1 MNELIEFT
9 NLLHKHGSGDAPE
22 VRKYLEERG
31 KNDPTF
37 RVRAEAVLLGFA
49 TRAVPSPAGKTVS
62 PTAGGS
68 PNKAL
73 GR

>member
-9 NLLHKHGSGDAPE
+9 NLLHKYGSSDSPE
-22 VRKYLEERG
+22 VRKYLEEHG

-37 RVRAEAVLLGFA
+37 RIRAEAVLLGFA
-49 TRAVPSPAGKTVS
+49 TRAVPSAAGKTVS
-62 PTAGGS
+62 STAGGL
-68 PNKAL
+68 PNRAL